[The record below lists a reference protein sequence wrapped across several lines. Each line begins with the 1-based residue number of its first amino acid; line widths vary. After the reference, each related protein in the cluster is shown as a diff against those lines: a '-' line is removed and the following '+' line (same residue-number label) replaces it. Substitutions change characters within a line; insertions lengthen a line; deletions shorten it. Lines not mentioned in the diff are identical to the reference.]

1 MFECEENDF
10 ISLSELQGQVKSRIG
25 HLQRWVQVEIE
36 SHRVVGGHHYLN
48 VIEKRKDG
56 EVVAKASARIWR
68 SNEQVVRD
76 FTAATGRVL
85 ESGLSIVVNAF
96 VDYHPLY
103 GLTLIISEIDSSCK
117 IGEREL
123 EKQRTL
129 SRLMQEGL
137 LDFQKELALPFLP
150 FSLAVISSES
160 AAGYGDFC
168 KHLSANPYGFAF
180 THELFP
186 ALMQGESAAAS
197 MVEALD
203 AVQASGK
210 FTLAIILRGGGA
222 DSDLYC
228 YDDYQLCRAIAECGI
243 PVFTAVGHERDY
255 HLADMVANQHFKT
268 PTAVAGF
275 LVDWVAGVEE
285 EVMRTA
291 DNIRFA
297 LSAGIGR
304 MENEIDLLNASIMS
318 SNPLNIL
325 SRGYVLVSDEAGRV
339 LKSAHSAAKGDKFS
353 LRFRDG
359 KWNCEIDDII

>member
-1 MFECEENDF
+1 MFGCEENDF

-103 GLTLIISEIDSSCK
+103 GLTLVISEIDSSCK

-168 KHLSANPYGFAF
+168 KHLSANPYGFVF

-210 FTLAIILRGGGA
+210 FTLAIILR
-222 DSDLYC
+222 
-228 YDDYQLCRAIAECGI
+228 
-243 PVFTAVGHERDY
+243 
-255 HLADMVANQHFKT
+255 
-268 PTAVAGF
+268 
-275 LVDWVAGVEE
+275 
-285 EVMRTA
+285 
-291 DNIRFA
+291 
-297 LSAGIGR
+297 
-304 MENEIDLLNASIMS
+304 
-318 SNPLNIL
+318 
-325 SRGYVLVSDEAGRV
+325 
-339 LKSAHSAAKGDKFS
+339 
-353 LRFRDG
+353 
-359 KWNCEIDDII
+359 